1 VFVAYRHDVG
11 GLSPAHV
18 RVQTLLAGIWL
29 IASLVGTRKIA
40 KKVMRMVKNLR
51 KVALPAA
58 LALHDVLVNVTAA
71 SG

>member
-1 VFVAYRHDVG
+1 MGCTVVGVG
-11 GLSPAHV
+11 GLSPADV
-18 RVQTLLAGIWL
+18 RVQALLAGIWL
-29 IASLVGTRKIA
+29 IASLVCKRKVA

-58 LALHDVLVNVTAA
+58 LALQNVHVAVTAA